1 MRGTGGRRGVAS
13 RLAHK
18 FAGPGGGR
26 RPARWNNSPVERAR
40 FRYNVSICL
49 AGVLA
54 FLGAIPVATVGF
66 GHDDVPAYAYVL
78 LLILLVPLAVAV
90 WGWRAGTDADANGLR
105 IRALI
110 SSRRIP
116 WTDVAFLGPRRRR
129 VYAQLTDG
137 RAIRLAAVGRADLP
151 RLVAAS
157 GQKITEP
164 VRDGAALAD
173 DTMPRPAD
181 DASAAQA
188 DDLTESPA
196 RPAPV
201 PAEDQ

>member
-1 MRGTGGRRGVAS
+1 M
-13 RLAHK
+13 
-18 FAGPGGGR
+18 
-26 RPARWNNSPVERAR
+26 ERAR

-49 AGVLA
+49 AGILA

-116 WTDVAFLGPRRRR
+116 WTDVALLGPRRRR

-137 RAIRLAAVGRADLP
+137 RAIKLAAVGPADLP

-164 VRDGAALAD
+164 VRDDAVPAD
-173 DTMPRPAD
+173 DTTAAPAEDTTARPAEG
-181 DASAAQA
+181 ASASQA
-188 DDLTESPA
+188 EDLTESQA
-196 RPAPV
+196 RPEPV
-201 PAEDQ
+201 SADDQ

>member
-1 MRGTGGRRGVAS
+1 
-13 RLAHK
+13 
-18 FAGPGGGR
+18 
-26 RPARWNNSPVERAR
+26 VERAR

-49 AGVLA
+49 AGILA

-116 WTDVAFLGPRRRR
+116 WSEVAFLGPRRRR

-137 RAIRLAAVGRADLP
+137 RAIKLAAVSPGDLP

-157 GQKITEP
+157 GQQITEP
-164 VRDGAALAD
+164 VRDDAAPAD
-173 DTMPRPAD
+173 DATARPAD
-181 DASAAQA
+181 DTSATQGA
-188 DDLTESPA
+188 DGAPAAHAEDLAESQA

-201 PAEDQ
+201 SADDQ

>member
-1 MRGTGGRRGVAS
+1 M
-13 RLAHK
+13 
-18 FAGPGGGR
+18 
-26 RPARWNNSPVERAR
+26 ERAR

-49 AGVLA
+49 AGILA

-66 GHDDVPAYAYVL
+66 GHEDVPAYAYVL
-78 LLILLVPLAVAV
+78 LLILLVPLSIAV

-116 WTDVAFLGPRRRR
+116 WTDVALLGPRRRR

-137 RAIRLAAVGRADLP
+137 RAIKLAAVSPADLP

-164 VRDGAALAD
+164 VRDGAAPADDAIAGPAD
-173 DTMPRPAD
+173 DTTVDGTADGTAVRPAD
-181 DASAAQA
+181 DATTVQA
-188 DDLTESPA
+188 NELTES
-196 RPAPV
+196 RDRRAPI
-201 PAEDQ
+201 AADDQ

>member
-1 MRGTGGRRGVAS
+1 
-13 RLAHK
+13 
-18 FAGPGGGR
+18 
-26 RPARWNNSPVERAR
+26 VERAR

-66 GHDDVPAYAYVL
+66 GHDDVPPYAYVL

-90 WGWRAGTDADANGLR
+90 WGWRAGTDADADGLR

-110 SSRRIP
+110 SSRRIA
-116 WTDVAFLGPRRRR
+116 WTDIALLGPRQRR

-137 RAIRLAAVGRADLP
+137 RSIKLSAVSPADLP

-157 GQKITEP
+157 GQKIAEP
-164 VRDGAALAD
+164 VRDDAAPSDAEFAGVAD
-173 DTMPRPAD
+173 PGSVAAD
-181 DASAAQA
+181 
-188 DDLTESPA
+188 ESVA
-196 RPAPV
+196 
-201 PAEDQ
+201 AEDAAGGAHRATVTVDDQ

>member
-1 MRGTGGRRGVAS
+1 
-13 RLAHK
+13 
-18 FAGPGGGR
+18 
-26 RPARWNNSPVERAR
+26 VERAR

-49 AGVLA
+49 AGILA

-66 GHDDVPAYAYVL
+66 GHEDVPAYAYVL

-116 WTDVAFLGPRRRR
+116 WADVAFFGPRRRR

-137 RAIRLAAVGRADLP
+137 RAIKLAAVGRADLP

-157 GQKITEP
+157 GQKIAEP
-164 VRDGAALAD
+164 VGNGAAPADGA
-173 DTMPRPAD
+173 TVRPAD
-181 DASAAQA
+181 DASATQA
-188 DDLTESPA
+188 DDPTESQA

-201 PAEDQ
+201 SADDQ

>member
-1 MRGTGGRRGVAS
+1 M
-13 RLAHK
+13 
-18 FAGPGGGR
+18 
-26 RPARWNNSPVERAR
+26 ERAR

-49 AGVLA
+49 AGILG

-66 GHDDVPAYAYVL
+66 GHEHVPPYAYVL

-110 SSRRIP
+110 SSRRIA
-116 WTDVAFLGPRRRR
+116 WTDVALLGPRQRR

-137 RAIRLAAVGRADLP
+137 RSIKLSAVSPADLP

-157 GQKITEP
+157 GQKIAEP
-164 VRDGAALAD
+164 VRDDAA
-173 DTMPRPAD
+173 PSD
-181 DASAAQA
+181 DAIA
-188 DDLTESPA
+188 DVVDTGSVA
-196 RPAPV
+196 
-201 PAEDQ
+201 AEDAVGGAHRATVTVDDQ